1 MRGMDKLIDNPWLTI
16 IGINE
21 DGGKALP
28 DASRNALTRAEFV
41 FGGARHLELVA
52 GMTGAA
58 VLHPWPIPFD
68 TAPLLAHAG
77 RRVVALASGDPFWFG
92 AGAVLAASLPRGSWV
107 SHPAPSSFALAANR
121 LGWPLEG
128 TSCHGLHAAPF
139 ARIRPDLQNGARL
152 IVTLRDG
159 KAAAKLAEY
168 LAEIGF
174 GGSEVHLLSRLGGAN
189 ETITQTR
196 ADRFDLPAPAAP
208 VMAAIHAQGHGL
220 LRGFGLP
227 DDLFQSDGQI
237 TKGPVRALTLA
248 ALAPRKGEVLWDIG
262 GGSGSISVE
271 WCLAG
276 GHSQCIEP
284 RTDRAANIAANA
296 ASFGVDHRLN
306 VVTGAAP
313 DALAGL
319 PTPDAVFIGGG
330 GSAPLLAALW
340 PMLPQGCR
348 LVANAVTLESE
359 ALLTA
364 ACAQYGGGL
373 MRVEIAHAA
382 PLGRMTGWQSARPI
396 VQWSVQK

>member
-1 MRGMDKLIDNPWLTI
+1 MG
-16 IGINE
+16 E

-28 DASRNALTRAEFV
+28 DASRNALATAEFV

-52 GMTGAA
+52 GMTGTAQ
-58 VLHPWPIPFD
+58 LHPWPIPFD
-68 TAPLLAHAG
+68 TAALIAHAG

-92 AGAVLAASLPRGSWV
+92 AGAVFAASLPRGAWV

-121 LGWPLEG
+121 LGWPIEA

-139 ARIRPDLQNGARL
+139 ARIRPNLQNNARL
-152 IVTLRDG
+152 LVTLRDG
-159 KAAAKLAEY
+159 AAAAGLAEY
-168 LAEIGF
+168 LTQIGF
-174 GGSEVHLLSRLGGAN
+174 GGSDIWLLSRLGGPH
-189 ETITQTR
+189 ESITQTR

-208 VMAAIHAQGHGL
+208 VMAAVRALGIGL
-220 LRGFGLP
+220 PRGFGLP

-237 TKGPVRALTLA
+237 TKSPIRALTLA
-248 ALAPRKGEVLWDIG
+248 ALAPRKGELLWDIG

-276 GHSQCIEP
+276 GAAQCIEP
-284 RTDRAANIAANA
+284 RAERAANIAANA
-296 ASFGVDHRLN
+296 AAFGVDHRLG
-306 VVTGAAP
+306 VITGSAP

-319 PTPDAVFIGGG
+319 PAPDAVFIGGG
-330 GSAPLLAALW
+330 GSAPMLAALW

-348 LVANAVTLESE
+348 MVANAVTLESE

-364 ACAQYGGGL
+364 ACAQYGGAL
-373 MRVEIAHAA
+373 MRVDIAHAA
-382 PLGRMTGWQSARPI
+382 PLGRMTGWQPARPI